1 MNPKSSIRENIKI
14 YAFIALLLIIF
25 IYFIFKIFNFIYG
38 PIITIYSPKPG
49 EIVKSDTF
57 NVVGNVKNARNIY
70 LNGKEITIDENGDF
84 KEEIISKYPY
94 TLIVINATDKY
105 EKTREKTFDVG
116 KE

>member
-1 MNPKSSIRENIKI
+1 MIINVYHLKEESKIDRKS
-14 YAFIALLLIIF
+14 
-25 IYFIFKIFNFIYG
+25 
-38 PIITIYSPKPG
+38 
-49 EIVKSDTF
+49 
-57 NVVGNVKNARNIY
+57 ARNIY